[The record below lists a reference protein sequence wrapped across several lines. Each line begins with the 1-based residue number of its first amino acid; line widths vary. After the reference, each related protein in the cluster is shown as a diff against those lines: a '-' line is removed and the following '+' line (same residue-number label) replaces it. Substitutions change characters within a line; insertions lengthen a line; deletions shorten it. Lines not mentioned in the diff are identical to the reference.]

1 MLMKF
6 LYIPQFSE
14 TLPKE
19 MLRRRLALFTLT
31 PNVLMFNPRH
41 PKAVRNTIGNLQ
53 PRILN
58 FFLQPG
64 YLYFSQMYAFSNCEI
79 IPLFE
84 IT

>member
-1 MLMKF
+1 MLMKL

-53 PRILN
+53 PRILI
-58 FFLQPG
+58 FFYNLAIYTFPKCMCF
-64 YLYFSQMYAFSNCEI
+64 LI
-79 IPLFE
+79 VK
-84 IT
+84 